1 MKDFNKITI
10 TGNLGA
16 EPQMRH
22 TLTSSVCNFRVAV
35 NRTWKDATGVQQQET
50 TWFNVVA
57 WSKLGEI
64 CNEYLRKGS
73 RVLIEGRLQVR
84 EYTDKKG
91 VTRTAIEIIATDMLM
106 LDTKAKAPV
115 APPVKNAPVELPA
128 EDMPF

>member
-1 MKDFNKITI
+1 MSKDFNKIVI

-22 TLTSSVCNFRVAV
+22 TVNASVCNFRVAV
-35 NRTWKDATGVQQQET
+35 NRSWTDATGVKSQEV

-73 RVLIEGRLQVR
+73 RVLIEGRLQVS

-91 VTRTAIEIIATDMLM
+91 MQRNAIEIVASDMLM
-106 LDTKAKAPV
+106 LDTKATKA
-115 APPVKNAPVELPA
+115 PVKNAPVELPK
-128 EDMPF
+128 EELPF